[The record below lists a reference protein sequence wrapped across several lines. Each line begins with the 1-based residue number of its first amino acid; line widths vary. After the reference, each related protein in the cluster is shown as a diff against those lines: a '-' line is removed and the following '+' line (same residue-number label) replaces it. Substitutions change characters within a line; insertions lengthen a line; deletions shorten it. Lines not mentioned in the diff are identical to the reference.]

1 MTRLSRTFTSGQL
14 LLGIVI
20 PAVVVAMAA
29 LPAATAPRQLSGTVR
44 VSGAWALYPMM
55 VTWAEQFHK
64 AHPKVRIDV
73 SAGGA
78 GKGAA
83 DALGGLVDIGM
94 VSRDIHPDETKKGG
108 FWVSVVKDAVI
119 PVANARNPVAKALTA
134 KGVKRATFAALWIEG
149 KALTWGDVAGV
160 ANVKDKVQV
169 YTRSDACGAADTWAK
184 YMGKAQEDLQGVAVF
199 GDPGLAE
206 AVKKDR
212 LGIGYN
218 NLNYAYDAK
227 TSKPVA
233 GLIAIPIDING
244 DGKVDK
250 SESFYGKKADVVR
263 AIANGTY
270 PSPPARDLNLLTKG
284 KPKGL
289 TRAFILWILSDGQK
303 FVDAAGYIQLPK
315 PKIDQGLRKLK

>member
-1 MTRLSRTFTSGQL
+1 MS
-14 LLGIVI
+14 
-20 PAVVVAMAA
+20 A
-29 LPAATAPRQLSGTVR
+29 LPVAAAGERRGGTVR

-64 AHPKVRIDV
+64 ANPKVRIDV

-94 VSRDIHPDETKKGG
+94 VSRDIHPDEVGKGG

-119 PVANARNPVAKALTA
+119 PVANARNPVAKELARR
-134 KGVKRATFAALWIEG
+134 GVKRETFAALWIRG
-149 KALTWGDVAGV
+149 KTLTWGDVIG
-160 ANVKDKVQV
+160 NPKVKDKVQV

-184 YMGKAQEDLQGVAVF
+184 YLGKQQEDLQGVAVY

-218 NLNYAYDAK
+218 NLNYAYDPE
-227 TSKPVA
+227 SGKPVA
-233 GLIAIPIDING
+233 GLMALPIDING
-244 DGKVDK
+244 NGKLEGG
-250 SESFYGKKADVVR
+250 ESFYRTKADILR
-263 AIANGTY
+263 AIAAGVY

-284 KPKGL
+284 KPTGVV
-289 TRAFILWILSDGQK
+289 REFMLWVLRDGQRY
-303 FVDAAGYIQLPK
+303 VDAAGYIRLPK
-315 PKIDQGLRKLK
+315 PRLAQSLRKLT